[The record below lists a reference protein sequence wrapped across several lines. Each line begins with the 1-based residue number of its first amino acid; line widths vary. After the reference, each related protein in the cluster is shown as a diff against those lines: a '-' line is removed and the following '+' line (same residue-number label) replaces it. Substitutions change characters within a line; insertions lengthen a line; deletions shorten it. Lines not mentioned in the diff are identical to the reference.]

1 MLACRAME
9 FNPQTLLARL
19 KERLASWRPTV
30 DEISHDYRDIRADF
44 RSFFRRFPELSRTL
58 FLAALLVAG
67 TTLGIGLKSVAK
79 EHLTIGHADYRL
91 VPAERL
97 YALNTLREQALEK
110 GAALPLNEKQSYPA
124 CSVLTGLDEEL

>member
-1 MLACRAME
+1 ME
-9 FNPQTLLARL
+9 FNPQTLLARF
-19 KERLASWRPTV
+19 KERFASWRPTV

-44 RSFFRRFPELSRTL
+44 RGFFRRFPELSRTL
-58 FLAALLVAG
+58 FLAAILVAG

-79 EHLTIGHADYRL
+79 EHLTIGHADYHL